1 VSKLR
6 NNPAKEVPRRVLI
19 LAPLITLLI
28 FGATFVFDFDFLH
41 VIGFFWLGTIC
52 NLICFWLIV
61 KGSAMVLAKQEAGVK
76 ASIMPNTILR
86 YAIYGVFLFVALQFG
101 MQTFIGGIIGTLM
114 VSISIKTDGM
124 FF

>member
-1 VSKLR
+1 MSKLR